1 MTDSQDGNE
10 AGRMTEP
17 GWYGPGRYVADEEDA
32 TSVGTGWYGPGPGAG
47 WYGSGSG
54 AGAGPDPGSSWSGW
68 QATPSGGPPGWRPP
82 PAAGYGYGAGYG
94 AGYGYG
100 QAAGSWY
107 PYHYTHPVWRRRTDG
122 MAVAAL
128 VLGVASVLV
137 GWFTLIV
144 PLLAVVFGLVAL
156 PRIRNSA
163 DRPEGHG
170 MAVAGIVL
178 GAIGL
183 LASVVFWIAVVVGA
197 SSCSHS
203 GGCNSNGVVTPP
215 PPAVASV
222 QTG

>member
-1 MTDSQDGNE
+1 
-10 AGRMTEP
+10 MTEP
-17 GWYGPGRYVADEEDA
+17 GWYGPGRYVAGEGDA
-32 TSVGTGWYGPGPGAG
+32 TSVGEERGWSGSGAGWYGPGADPG
-47 WYGSGSG
+47 S
-54 AGAGPDPGSSWSGW
+54 GPDPGASWSGW
-68 QATPSGGPPGWRPP
+68 QATPSGGPAGWQPPPAGWQPP
-82 PAAGYGYGAGYG
+82 PAAGYGYG
-94 AGYGYG
+94 YGYG
-100 QAAGSWY
+100 QVPGPWY
-107 PYHYTHPVWRRRTDG
+107 GYAHPVWRRRTDG

-183 LASVVFWIAVVVGA
+183 LASIVFWIAVVVGA

-203 GGCNSNGVVTPP
+203 GDCTSNGVVTPP
-215 PPAVASV
+215 AAAVA
-222 QTG
+222 GHHAG